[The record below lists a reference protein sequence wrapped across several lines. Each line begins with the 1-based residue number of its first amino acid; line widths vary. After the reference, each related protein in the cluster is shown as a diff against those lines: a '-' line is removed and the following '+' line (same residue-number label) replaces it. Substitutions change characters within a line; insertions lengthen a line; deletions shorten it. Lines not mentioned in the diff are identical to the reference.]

1 MPVTPKDIAA
11 LAALKAKLNPETT
24 YTITLNKREL
34 DLISE
39 AISAGKYAAEECENY
54 EAVEELEALEDA
66 LVDRTNG
73 AFEKDATCY

>member
-1 MPVTPKDIAA
+1 MPATPKDIAA

-24 YTITLNKREL
+24 YTVTLNKREL

-39 AISAGKYAAEECENY
+39 ALSAGKYAAEDYGNT

-66 LVDRTNG
+66 LIDRTNG
-73 AFEKDATCY
+73 AFEKDVTCY